1 MQRRAALSGCIRPF
15 VIGGFMKKFGLY
27 ILSVL
32 LLGAAVGSATQAS
45 ATTYLYTGNSDQT
58 YGTGDHL
65 TASVDLNCTGSC
77 MAGTYFYSTDI
88 TSLSLSTLTSTNA
101 QVTTLSTTMPGVSTA
116 ASEFLTLNSTGQVI
130 NWFVWLNDAAS
141 NTFMYTQNDYSQCVS
156 GCGNQDYS
164 TAVMAGSPS
173 ILLLINNPPGTWQV
187 AAVPE
192 PSTWAMMILGFAG
205 LGFMAY
211 RRKSKPALMAA

>member
-1 MQRRAALSGCIRPF
+1 
-15 VIGGFMKKFGLY
+15 MKKFTLY

-32 LLGAAVGSATQAS
+32 LLGAGVGSATQAS

-77 MAGTYFYSTDI
+77 MAGTYFFSTDI
-88 TSLSLSTLTSTNA
+88 TSISLSTLTSTNA

-116 ASEFLTLNSTGQVI
+116 TNPGLSTAAEFLTLDSTGQVI
-130 NWFVWLNDAAS
+130 NWFIWLNDAAS
-141 NTFMYTQNDYSQCVS
+141 NTFMYTTNDYSLCLS
-156 GCGNQDYS
+156 GCENQDYS
-164 TAVMAGSPS
+164 TAVVAGSQS
-173 ILLLINNPPGTWQV
+173 ILLEINNPPGTWQV

-205 LGFMAY
+205 VGFMAY
-211 RRKSKPALMAA
+211 RRKQNGPQLRLA